1 MITQLSG
8 SQASQMRH
16 SEAGKSISVV
26 LKHGFWTLHHS
37 WLCSEQWFIASPWKT
52 MSKALMAT
60 IPDATSTFNCTQWR
74 PDHLTPLSYENGMC
88 LSLGQ
93 HSRWLHIHLLYHC
106 AFFFSSNG
114 IQNPIPICACLR
126 DAYSPAHRPH
136 LVCVPQLELTLFF
149 LMDIVSFQDY
159 FTCPMAHTVIIWGQ
173 CLVDSRS
180 SLYILGGPMRTL

>member
-8 SQASQMRH
+8 SQASQMRY
-16 SEAGKSISVV
+16 SKAGKSISVV

-60 IPDATSTFNCTQWR
+60 IPDATSTFICTQWR
-74 PDHLTPLSYENGMC
+74 PDHLTPLSYENGC
-88 LSLGQ
+88 VWASGSIQDGFISISCITVL
-93 HSRWLHIHLLYHC
+93 
-106 AFFFSSNG
+106 FFFSSNG

-136 LVCVPQLELTLFF
+136 LVCMPQLELTLFF